1 MNEKEREKA
10 PGEYKRVYDE
20 FVVGN
25 KLIPPHYGTV
35 IEGLTGVASLKD
47 KMGIEGYQMAC
58 NGDFSMF
65 ETVDPILRNWMASN
79 YERDSKQ
86 LPESIKQNLES
97 GTLDADGKKYLADH
111 AKNPVF
117 RLYCSLKSRE
127 NPVFRQYDDMM
138 VDMIMEDTLRPQI
151 V

>member
-25 KLIPPHYGTV
+25 KLIPPHYGTL
-35 IEGLTGVASLKD
+35 IEGLTGVAFLKD

-65 ETVDPILRNWMASN
+65 ETVDRSFETGWLPITSVTACSFRKASNRNWSQ
-79 YERDSKQ
+79 ERWMQTERST
-86 LPESIKQNLES
+86 LP
-97 GTLDADGKKYLADH
+97 
-111 AKNPVF
+111 
-117 RLYCSLKSRE
+117 
-127 NPVFRQYDDMM
+127 
-138 VDMIMEDTLRPQI
+138 IMLRIRYSVYTVP
-151 V
+151 